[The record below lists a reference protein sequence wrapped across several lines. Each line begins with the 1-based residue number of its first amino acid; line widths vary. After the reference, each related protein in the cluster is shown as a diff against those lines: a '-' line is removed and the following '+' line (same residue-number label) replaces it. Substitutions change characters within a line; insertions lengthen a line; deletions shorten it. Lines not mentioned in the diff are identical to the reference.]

1 MTSIKILIVDDH
13 AFVRQGLERLTALW
27 DDIEVAGVAGSGI
40 EAVSLYHAMKPDVVL
55 MDLGMPGEL
64 DGIDATRR
72 IVEDDPDAK
81 IVVLTSAPNRDDV
94 QRALGAGAI
103 GFVLKHIAAD
113 EIAEAIRAAA
123 RDESPLDP
131 KVARMLV
138 EMRSA
143 RQPAEQLS
151 DREREVMGLLASGLP
166 NKLIARRLG
175 VTERTVKGHL
185 TRAYKQVG
193 VQDRVQAALW
203 ATRHGITEP
212 RRSVR

>member
-1 MTSIKILIVDDH
+1 
-13 AFVRQGLERLTALW
+13 
-27 DDIEVAGVAGSGI
+27 
-40 EAVSLYHAMKPDVVL
+40 
-55 MDLGMPGEL
+55 MPGEI
-64 DGIDATRR
+64 DGIEATRR

-81 IVVLTSAPNRDDV
+81 VVVLTSAPNRDDV
-94 QRALGAGAI
+94 QRAVGAGAI

-113 EIAEAIRAAA
+113 EIAEAIRSAA

-138 EMRSA
+138 DMRSA